1 LLSTMYKIIKNS
13 WALFTGFGMII
24 ISHGFQGNLL
34 GIRAVLEEFN
44 YIATGTMMSGYFIG
58 YFVGAN
64 MVPNLVS
71 KVGHIR
77 VFAAFASIA
86 SLSALVHAVFVDPYV
101 WTISRFLT
109 GFSMIGIFIIVESWL
124 NDRATNKTRGKVLS
138 IYMLVTYL
146 GMSMGNLLLNV
157 SSPKNYEP
165 FIMISLLFSIA
176 LVPILL
182 TKRKPPKFKKTS
194 SIKIKELFKI
204 SPFGSFSTFCSGFI
218 FSAMLTMLS
227 VYAVTMNLSVFEIS
241 VLLVGVTLAGALFQW
256 PIGSLSDSYDRR
268 LIIIGCCIFASFF
281 TILSIF
287 YSGLSFNNLLAE
299 EMLRFNYFSVGTGM
313 DKTKLFIFI
322 ILLAGMILPLFSL
335 NLALVNDY
343 IPKEKFVAAG
353 GGLNIIFGLG
363 AIGGPIICSVLM
375 SLFGP
380 NGFFIHLLFF
390 LLVMSIFGI
399 FRMTRRKY
407 EDNPEST
414 FTPLPKDI
422 TPLGIELDPDTGV
435 DLSNTSN
442 DKK

>member
-1 LLSTMYKIIKNS
+1 MYKIIKNS

-34 GIRAVLEEFN
+34 GIRAVLEDFN

-58 YFVGAN
+58 YFIGAN

-101 WTISRFLT
+101 WTMSRFLT

-138 IYMLVTYL
+138 LYMLVTYL

-165 FIMISLLFSIA
+165 FIMISLLFSVA

-204 SPFGSFSTFCSGFI
+204 SPVGSFSTFCSGFI

-256 PIGSLSDSYDRR
+256 PIGSLSDNYDRR
-268 LIIIGCCIFASFF
+268 LVIIGCCLFASIF

-299 EMLRFNYFSVGTGM
+299 EMLRFNYFSIGTGM
-313 DKTKLFIFI
+313 NKTKLFIFI

-375 SLFGP
+375 SFLGP

-390 LLVMSIFGI
+390 LLIISLFGV
-399 FRMTRRKY
+399 FRLTRRKY

-435 DLSNTSN
+435 DLSNTQN

>member
-1 LLSTMYKIIKNS
+1 MYKIIKNS

-34 GIRAVLEEFN
+34 GIRAVLEDFN

-58 YFVGAN
+58 YFIGAN

-71 KVGHIR
+71 KVGHIS

-86 SLSALVHAVFVDPYV
+86 SLSALVHAVFIDPYV
-101 WTISRFLT
+101 WTMSRFLT

-138 IYMLVTYL
+138 LYMLVTYL

-165 FIMISLLFSIA
+165 FIMISLLFSVA

-256 PIGSLSDSYDRR
+256 PIGSLSDNYDRR
-268 LIIIGCCIFASFF
+268 LVIIGCCLFASIF

-299 EMLRFNYFSVGTGM
+299 EMLRFNYFSIGTGM
-313 DKTKLFIFI
+313 NKTKLFIFI

-375 SLFGP
+375 SFLGP

-390 LLVMSIFGI
+390 LLIISLFGV
-399 FRMTRRKY
+399 FRLTRRKY

-422 TPLGIELDPDTGV
+422 TPLGIELDPETGV

>member
-1 LLSTMYKIIKNS
+1 MYKIIKNS

-34 GIRAVLEEFN
+34 GIRAVLEDFN

-58 YFVGAN
+58 YFIGAN

-101 WTISRFLT
+101 WTMSRFLT

-138 IYMLVTYL
+138 LYMLVTYL

-165 FIMISLLFSIA
+165 FIMISLLFSVA

-256 PIGSLSDSYDRR
+256 PIGSLSDNYDRR
-268 LIIIGCCIFASFF
+268 LVIIGCCLFASIF

-299 EMLRFNYFSVGTGM
+299 EMLRFNYFSIGTGM
-313 DKTKLFIFI
+313 NKTKLFIFI

-375 SLFGP
+375 SVLGP

-390 LLVMSIFGI
+390 LLIISLFGV
-399 FRMTRRKY
+399 FRLTRRKY

-435 DLSNTSN
+435 DLSNTQN